1 MSFFPWN
8 KSNKKNKEKN
18 KEKSG
23 DIGKFF
29 KSDITQA
36 RGMANFPNLI
46 YYEIR
51 TMMYMYP
58 YKWANIYCPFS

>member
-29 KSDITQA
+29 ISYKTQA
-36 RGMANFPNLI
+36 RGIANFLTRRI
-46 YYEIR
+46 YI
-51 TMMYMYP
+51 
-58 YKWANIYCPFS
+58 

>member
-36 RGMANFPNLI
+36 TGMANFPNLI
-46 YYEIR
+46 YYEIV
-51 TMMYMYP
+51 
-58 YKWANIYCPFS
+58 